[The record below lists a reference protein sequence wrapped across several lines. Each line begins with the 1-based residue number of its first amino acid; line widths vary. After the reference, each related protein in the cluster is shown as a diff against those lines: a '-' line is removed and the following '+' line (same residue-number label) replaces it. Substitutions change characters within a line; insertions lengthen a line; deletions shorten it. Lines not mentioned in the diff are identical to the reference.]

1 MDVLLEHL
9 PPKERQLLHLIE
21 ERGRI
26 LTRIKEHGNGD
37 IESVQ
42 PPVVPGRGHAAS
54 GCAPLDDD
62 EVLTCL
68 HALKARGLVQSEATV
83 FVASTT
89 EYVCEWT
96 LRASGIRRGPG

>member
-1 MDVLLEHL
+1 MEIPREHL

-26 LTRIKEHGNGD
+26 LTRIKERGNGD

-42 PPVVPGRGHAAS
+42 PPVVPGTGSAAS
-54 GCAPLDDD
+54 RPIPLDDD

-68 HALKARGLVQSEATV
+68 HALEARGLVRSEATV

-96 LRASGIRRGPG
+96 LRASR

>member
-1 MDVLLEHL
+1 MGILLEHL

-26 LTRIKEHGNGD
+26 LTRIKERGNGD
-37 IESVQ
+37 VESVQ
-42 PPVVPGRGHAAS
+42 PPVVPGPCSAS
-54 GCAPLDDD
+54 RPAPLDDD

-68 HALKARGLVQSEATV
+68 HALEARGLVRSEATV

-96 LRASGIRRGPG
+96 LRNSA